1 MPDHG
6 NSSRTIALLAAI
18 IAITVALLGAEAWNR
33 AQKNRPVVVQA
44 AAVTAPEVTKGAS
57 VNTGR
62 RGQRAVGQ
70 DHGTRDA
77 QGEIL
82 MNE

>member
-6 NSSRTIALLAAI
+6 NSSKTIAVLAAI
-18 IAITVALLGAEAWNR
+18 IAVTVALLGAEAWNR

-44 AAVTAPEVTKGAS
+44 ATVPAPEVTKAAG

-70 DHGTRDA
+70 DHGTRDS
-77 QGEIL
+77 QGQIM
-82 MNE
+82 MNQ

>member
-6 NSSRTIALLAAI
+6 NSSKTIALLAAI
-18 IAITVALLGAEAWNR
+18 ITATVALMGVEAWNR
-33 AQKNRPVVVQA
+33 AHKDQKPAVVQA
-44 AAVTAPEVTKGAS
+44 AAVTPAAPVGR

-62 RGQRAVGQ
+62 RGQKAVGQ

-77 QGEIL
+77 HGEIM
-82 MNE
+82 MNQ